1 MKKTGEILKKARESK
16 KLSLHE
22 IGLSLKISNK
32 ILKAI
37 EEGDEKH
44 LPAKTFLRG
53 FVQSYANYLHLDTDK
68 VLEVFY
74 EEMGSTRPKPY
85 IRNDQ
90 DKSVTQESP
99 VEGEA
104 SEVSTATVT
113 PLRENGASS
122 SSKEQ
127 LESLHQ
133 NKNTKTI
140 VISILAIILVGL
152 ILFTKKMIDKYSK
165 EAEVPT
171 AEVAQTMEGATPVV
185 PETPNQSVAGENGE
199 EEKSE
204 GSELSEAPNA
214 SPTPALTAAP
224 AIIPSP
230 SPTVVMTPKVTPVVT
245 PTPVASPSPTPS
257 PSPSPSPTPT
267 PVATVTP
274 SPTPVATATA
284 TPTAT
289 IKPEASAKPVQLIV
303 EALDTVEIEYSAPNG
318 KPQKI
323 RLTAEQV
330 HTFKSKSG
338 LNISFSNGGAVNLI
352 LNGKEVGIP
361 GDLGKPIKLSY

>member
-32 ILKAI
+32 ILRAI

-85 IRNDQ
+85 IRDDQ
-90 DKSVTQESP
+90 EKSSGQEAADGKDAEETS
-99 VEGEA
+99 
-104 SEVSTATVT
+104 ATVT
-113 PLRENGASS
+113 PIRESGTTT

-165 EAEVPT
+165 EAEVPS

-185 PETPNQSVAGENGE
+185 PETPNQSVAGDEGEDENGPGE
-199 EEKSE
+199 S
-204 GSELSEAPNA
+204 APTVA
-214 SPTPALTAAP
+214 PSPDVTSSP
-224 AIIPSP
+224 AIISTPSP
-230 SPTVVMTPKVTPVVT
+230 SPAAMMTPKVTPVAT
-245 PTPVASPSPTPS
+245 PTSTPTPS
-257 PSPSPSPTPT
+257 PSPSPTPKPTLTATPSPSPTAAVTATPTPTPT
-267 PVATVTP
+267 PVV
-274 SPTPVATATA
+274 
-284 TPTAT
+284 
-289 IKPEASAKPVQLIV
+289 KPEASTKPVQLIV